1 MGLSVPGKMNKDT
14 LSRRLKKYNIT
25 PESAKANVA
34 KRAEEK
40 AALEAAAQDVVP
52 EPMPEF
58 VPVPKADRDILSAA
72 DKRKLQQQ
80 EVVSPVQQEAELAR
94 YSRAQQ
100 RLESAQAPA
109 PALAESRFAPELE
122 VRREQLGAIGN
133 ELSKAVQM
141 REEALAA
148 LQRAQ
153 PEAQPALLQQFQ
165 NAEQAVGRKAQEF
178 DDAAKALEEE
188 TFMLAAKKEP
198 IVAAE
203 RAITAGDRQRLQE
216 AQAVLA
222 QMENVS
228 PGLKDQMLKILG
240 PAAVIKSFSGPAV
253 SELTDEDVKA
263 VLTNQ

>member
-1 MGLSVPGKMNKDT
+1 
-14 LSRRLKKYNIT
+14 
-25 PESAKANVA
+25 
-34 KRAEEK
+34 
-40 AALEAAAQDVVP
+40 
-52 EPMPEF
+52 
-58 VPVPKADRDILSAA
+58 
-72 DKRKLQQQ
+72 
-80 EVVSPVQQEAELAR
+80 
-94 YSRAQQ
+94 
-100 RLESAQAPA
+100 
-109 PALAESRFAPELE
+109 
-122 VRREQLGAIGN
+122 
-133 ELSKAVQM
+133 M

-198 IVAAE
+198 IVTAE

-222 QMENVS
+222 QMENVN